1 MITYYYPEGKIG
13 DRNTSITV
21 KLDGKKVGMIN
32 PVDGGWQYSAMKSKS
47 GGKVYPTIKEV
58 QKSLESDDDE

>member
-1 MITYYYPEGKIG
+1 
-13 DRNTSITV
+13 
-21 KLDGKKVGMIN
+21 MIN

-47 GGKVYPTIKEV
+47 GGKVYPTIKGV